1 MYFFFVG
8 KESDSLQ
15 TQSFNSSDVP
25 LESTVS
31 TQESVENEGFV
42 SQDISKSSLVYF
54 PVKAI
59 HFSKH
64 LARVL
69 WGCLQLILSHA
80 AEKYYQSL

>member
-1 MYFFFVG
+1 MFFFVG
-8 KESDSLQ
+8 QESDSLQ

-42 SQDISKSSLVYF
+42 SQDNISKTSLVYF

-80 AEKYYQSL
+80 AEKYYQFL